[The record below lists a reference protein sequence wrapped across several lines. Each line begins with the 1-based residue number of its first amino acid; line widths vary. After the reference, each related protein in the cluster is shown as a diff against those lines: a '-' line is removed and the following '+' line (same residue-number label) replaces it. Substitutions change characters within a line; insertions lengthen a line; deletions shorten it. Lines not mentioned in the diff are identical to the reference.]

1 VGDFAERVTSIGAL
15 GDPLRRDLYLYVC
28 TKPYA
33 VSRDEAADALGVPH
47 HKAKFHLDRLE
58 AEGLLSSEFARL
70 TGRSGPGA
78 GRPAKLYRRA
88 QTDISVSLPGRE
100 YEIAGQLL
108 AAAVATSART
118 GGSAIEAL
126 HEEAA
131 RQGREWAHAVM
142 VGSADGTPLDVA
154 RRALTEHGYEPR
166 EDGDRV
172 ILANC
177 PFHTLAAS
185 HTEMVCGM
193 NLALIEALV
202 DEVGPDDLEC
212 RLEPQG
218 QRCCVVLADRS
229 PRQSSDDDPRAL
241 DA

>member
-1 VGDFAERVTSIGAL
+1 MADFAERVTSIGAL

-28 TKPYA
+28 AKPYA
-33 VSRDEAADALGVPH
+33 VSRDEAADALGLPH

-58 AEGLLSSEFARL
+58 AEGLLTAEFARL

-88 QTDISVSLPGRE
+88 PADISVSLPGRE

-118 GGSAIEAL
+118 GGSPIEAL
-126 HEEAA
+126 HQEAA
-131 RQGREWAHAVM
+131 QRGREWAQAAVAG
-142 VGSADGTPLDVA
+142 VSGETPLELA
-154 RRALTEHGYEPR
+154 MRALAQHGYEPR
-166 EDGDRV
+166 EDEQRV

-177 PFHTLAAS
+177 PFHSLAAS

-193 NLALIEALV
+193 NLALIQALV

-212 RLEPQG
+212 RLEPDD
-218 QRCCVVLADRS
+218 QRCCVVLAGR
-229 PRQSSDDDPRAL
+229 
-241 DA
+241 

>member
-1 VGDFAERVTSIGAL
+1 MADFAERVTSIGAL
-15 GDPLRRDLYLYVC
+15 GDTLRRDLYLYVC
-28 TKPYA
+28 AKPYA
-33 VSRDEAADALGVPH
+33 VSRDEAADALGLPH

-58 AEGLLSSEFARL
+58 AEGLLTAEFARL

-88 QTDISVSLPGRE
+88 PADISVSLPGRE

-118 GGSAIEAL
+118 GGSPIEAL
-126 HEEAA
+126 HQEAA
-131 RQGREWAHAVM
+131 QRGREWAQAAVAEIS
-142 VGSADGTPLDVA
+142 GETPLELA
-154 RRALTEHGYEPR
+154 MRALAQHGYEPR
-166 EDGDRV
+166 EDEQRV

-177 PFHTLAAS
+177 PFHSLAAS

-193 NLALIEALV
+193 NLALIQALV

-212 RLEPQG
+212 RLEPDD
-218 QRCCVVLADRS
+218 QRCCVVLAGR
-229 PRQSSDDDPRAL
+229 
-241 DA
+241 

>member
-1 VGDFAERVTSIGAL
+1 VSDFAGRVASIGAL

-28 TKPYA
+28 AKPYA

-58 AEGLLSSEFARL
+58 AEGLLTAEFARL

-88 QTDISVSLPGRE
+88 PDDISVSLPGRE

-118 GGSAIEAL
+118 GGSAIDAL
-126 HEEAA
+126 HQEAA
-131 RQGREWAHAVM
+131 QQGREWAQAAMSEGGVQAPM
-142 VGSADGTPLDVA
+142 QLAEQ
-154 RRALTEHGYEPR
+154 ALAEHGYEPR
-166 EDGDRV
+166 EDDERV

-177 PFHTLAAS
+177 PFHALAAN

-193 NLALIEALV
+193 NLALIQGLV
-202 DEVGPDDLEC
+202 DAVGPDDLEC
-212 RLEPQG
+212 RLEPG
-218 QRCCVVLADRS
+218 DQRCCVVL
-229 PRQSSDDDPRAL
+229 SSR
-241 DA
+241 

>member
-1 VGDFAERVTSIGAL
+1 MADFAERVASIGAL

-28 TKPYA
+28 AKPYA
-33 VSRDEAADALGVPH
+33 VSRDEAADALGVPL

-58 AEGLLSSEFARL
+58 AEGLLTAEFARL

-88 QTDISVSLPGRE
+88 PEDISVSLPGRE

-118 GGSAIEAL
+118 GGSPIEAL
-126 HEEAA
+126 HQEAA
-131 RQGREWAHAVM
+131 QQGREWAQAAM
-142 VGSADGTPLDVA
+142 ADDAGGNPL
-154 RRALTEHGYEPR
+154 ALAMRVLAQHGYEPR
-166 EDGDRV
+166 EDAQRV

-193 NLALIEALV
+193 NLALLQALV
-202 DEVGPDDLEC
+202 DEVGPDELEC
-212 RLEPQG
+212 HLEPDD
-218 QRCCVVLADRS
+218 QRCCVVLAQR
-229 PRQSSDDDPRAL
+229 
-241 DA
+241 

>member
-1 VGDFAERVTSIGAL
+1 MSDFATRVASIGAL

-28 TKPYA
+28 AKPYG

-58 AEGLLSSEFARL
+58 AEGLLTAEFARL

-88 QTDISVSLPGRE
+88 PDDITVSLPGRE

-108 AAAVATSART
+108 AAAVATSERT
-118 GGSAIEAL
+118 GGSAIDAL

-131 RQGREWAHAVM
+131 RQGREWGQAAM
-142 VGSADGTPLDVA
+142 SESDERSPIQLAEQ
-154 RRALTEHGYEPR
+154 ALAEHGYEPR
-166 EDGDRV
+166 NDEQRV

-193 NLALIEALV
+193 NLALISALV

-212 RLEPQG
+212 RLEPDD
-218 QRCCVVLADRS
+218 QRCCVVL
-229 PRQSSDDDPRAL
+229 SSR
-241 DA
+241 

>member
-1 VGDFAERVTSIGAL
+1 MADFAERVASIGAL

-28 TKPYA
+28 ARPEA
-33 VSRDEAADALGVPH
+33 VSREEAADALGVPH

-58 AEGLLSSEFARL
+58 AEGLLRSEFARL

-88 QTDISVSLPGRE
+88 PTDISVSLPGRE

-118 GGSAIEAL
+118 GGSAIDAL
-126 HEEAA
+126 HQEAA
-131 RQGREWAHAVM
+131 RQGREWANAALA
-142 VGSADGTPLDVA
+142 GSDGGTPLDVA
-154 RRALTEHGYEPR
+154 RRALAEHGYEPR
-166 EDGDRV
+166 DEDDRV

-193 NLALIEALV
+193 NLALIEALAA
-202 DEVGPDDLEC
+202 EVGPDDLEC
-212 RLEPQG
+212 RLEPQD

-229 PRQSSDDDPRAL
+229 AAR
-241 DA
+241 

>member
-1 VGDFAERVTSIGAL
+1 MSDFAERVTSIGAL

-28 TKPYA
+28 AKPYA

-58 AEGLLSSEFARL
+58 AEGLLTTEFARL

-88 QTDISVSLPGRE
+88 PADISVSLPGRE

-118 GGSAIEAL
+118 GGSPIDAL
-126 HEEAA
+126 HQEAK
-131 RQGREWAHAVM
+131 RQGHEWAQAALA
-142 VGSADGTPLDVA
+142 ADERGTPIQLAEQVLA
-154 RRALTEHGYEPR
+154 EHGYEPR
-166 EDGDRV
+166 EDDGRV

-177 PFHTLAAS
+177 PFHTLSAS

-193 NLALIEALV
+193 NLALIQAVV
-202 DEVGPDDLEC
+202 DEVGPDDLDC
-212 RLEPQG
+212 RLEPG
-218 QRCCVVLADRS
+218 EQRCCVVL
-229 PRQSSDDDPRAL
+229 SSR
-241 DA
+241 

>member
-1 VGDFAERVTSIGAL
+1 MADFAERVTSIGAL

-28 TKPYA
+28 AKPYA
-33 VSRDEAADALGVPH
+33 VSRDEAADALGLPH

-58 AEGLLSSEFARL
+58 AEGLLTAEFARL

-88 QTDISVSLPGRE
+88 PADISVSLPGRE

-118 GGSAIEAL
+118 GGSPIEAL
-126 HEEAA
+126 HQEAA
-131 RQGREWAHAVM
+131 QRGREWAQAAVAEIS
-142 VGSADGTPLDVA
+142 GETPLELA
-154 RRALTEHGYEPR
+154 MRALAQHGYEPR
-166 EDGDRV
+166 EDEQRV

-177 PFHTLAAS
+177 PFHSLAAS

-193 NLALIEALV
+193 NLALIQALV

-212 RLEPQG
+212 RLEPDD
-218 QRCCVVLADRS
+218 QRCCVVLAGR
-229 PRQSSDDDPRAL
+229 
-241 DA
+241 

>member
-1 VGDFAERVTSIGAL
+1 MSDFAERVVSIGAL

-28 TKPYA
+28 AQPYA
-33 VSRDEAADALGVPH
+33 VSRDEAADALGVPR

-58 AEGLLSSEFARL
+58 AEGLVVAEFARL

-88 QTDISVSLPGRE
+88 STDISVSLPGRE

-118 GGSAIEAL
+118 GGSPIEAL
-126 HEEAA
+126 HAEAA
-131 RQGREWAHAVM
+131 RQGREWAQAAM
-142 VGSADGTPLDVA
+142 TDSNGDTPLELA
-154 RRALTEHGYEPR
+154 EQALAQHGYEPR
-166 EDGDRV
+166 EEEQRV

-177 PFHTLAAS
+177 PFHTLSAS

-193 NLALIEALV
+193 NLALIQALV
-202 DEVGPDDLEC
+202 EEVGPDDLEC
-212 RLEPQG
+212 RLEPDDH
-218 QRCCVVLADRS
+218 RCCVVL
-229 PRQSSDDDPRAL
+229 SSR
-241 DA
+241 

>member
-1 VGDFAERVTSIGAL
+1 MADFAERVASIGAL

-28 TKPYA
+28 AKPYA
-33 VSRDEAADALGVPH
+33 VSRDEAADALGVPL

-58 AEGLLSSEFARL
+58 AEGLLTAEFARL

-88 QTDISVSLPGRE
+88 PEDISVSLPGRE

-118 GGSAIEAL
+118 GGSPIEAL
-126 HEEAA
+126 HQEAA
-131 RQGREWAHAVM
+131 QQGREWAQAAL
-142 VGSADGTPLDVA
+142 ADDAGDNPL
-154 RRALTEHGYEPR
+154 ALAMRVLAQHGYEPR
-166 EDGDRV
+166 EDAQRV

-193 NLALIEALV
+193 NLALLQALV
-202 DEVGPDDLEC
+202 DEVGPDELEC
-212 RLEPQG
+212 HLEPDD
-218 QRCCVVLADRS
+218 QRCCVVLAQR
-229 PRQSSDDDPRAL
+229 
-241 DA
+241 

>member
-1 VGDFAERVTSIGAL
+1 VSDFADRVASIGAL
-15 GDPLRRDLYLYVC
+15 GDPLRRELYLYVC
-28 TKPYA
+28 AKPYA
-33 VSRDEAADALGVPH
+33 VSRDEAADALDVPL

-58 AEGLLSSEFARL
+58 AEGLLTAEFARL

-88 QTDISVSLPGRE
+88 PDDISVSLPGRE

-126 HEEAA
+126 HQEAA
-131 RQGREWAHAVM
+131 RRGREWAQAALA
-142 VGSADGTPLDVA
+142 GDEGRTPLQLA
-154 RRALTEHGYEPR
+154 EQALAVHGYEPR
-166 EDGDRV
+166 DEDERV

-177 PFHTLAAS
+177 PFHALAES

-193 NLALIEALV
+193 NLALIQALV
-202 DEVGPDDLEC
+202 DEVGPNDLEC
-212 RLEPQG
+212 RLEPDDH
-218 QRCCVVLADRS
+218 RCCVVLSTR
-229 PRQSSDDDPRAL
+229 
-241 DA
+241 

>member
-1 VGDFAERVTSIGAL
+1 MNHFADRVASIGAL

-28 TKPYA
+28 SKPYA
-33 VSRDEAADALGVPH
+33 VSRDEAADALEVPH

-58 AEGLLSSEFARL
+58 AEGLLIAEFARL

-88 QTDISVSLPGRE
+88 PHDISVSLPGRE

-126 HEEAA
+126 HDEAA
-131 RQGREWAHAVM
+131 QQGREWAQDALT
-142 VGSADGTPLDVA
+142 GEPGNPLELA
-154 RRALTEHGYEPR
+154 RRVLAEHGYEPR
-166 EDGDRV
+166 AEEQRT

-193 NLALIEALV
+193 NLALIKALV
-202 DEVGPDDLEC
+202 DEVGPDEVEC
-212 RLEPQG
+212 RLEPDD
-218 QRCCVVLADRS
+218 QRCCVVL
-229 PRQSSDDDPRAL
+229 SSR
-241 DA
+241 

>member
-33 VSRDEAADALGVPH
+33 VSRDEAADALGIPH

-58 AEGLLSSEFARL
+58 TEGLLSSEFARL
-70 TGRSGPGA
+70 TGRAGPGA

-100 YEIAGQLL
+100 YELAGQLL

-118 GGSAIEAL
+118 GESPIEAL

-131 RQGREWAHAVM
+131 RQGRDWAH
-142 VGSADGTPLDVA
+142 SAMAGTDDGMPLDVA

-166 EDGDRV
+166 EDGDRL

-202 DEVGPDDLEC
+202 DEVGPGDLEC
-212 RLEPQG
+212 RLEPQD

-229 PRQSSDDDPRAL
+229 QRQSSADDPGAGG
-241 DA
+241 